1 MCALSKQANTVRR
14 NRLLVP
20 HIPVRGEECV
30 VRLQTTPL
38 TLVDVPLV
46 GKVCVYLRE
55 DVFLIEFVWM

>member
-1 MCALSKQANTVRR
+1 MRR

-55 DVFLIEFVWM
+55 VVFLIEFVWI